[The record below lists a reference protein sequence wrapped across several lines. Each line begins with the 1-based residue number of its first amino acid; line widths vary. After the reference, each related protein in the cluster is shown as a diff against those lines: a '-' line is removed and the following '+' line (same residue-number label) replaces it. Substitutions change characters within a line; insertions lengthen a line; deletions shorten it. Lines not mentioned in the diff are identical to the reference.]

1 MRKAVALPLQSC
13 CHVERSQGDD
23 KTPGIV
29 FDDAASLDSEIQRF
43 VDEFFEDDDA
53 REDAGEQQ

>member
-43 VDEFFEDDDA
+43 VDEFFEDEEASDA
-53 REDAGEQQ
+53 REQQ

>member
-23 KTPGIV
+23 KTPIV